1 MLLVGN
7 KCDLSVEREVT
18 FEEGF
23 KLANEFQLLFFETSA
38 KENMN
43 IEESFMQL
51 GALVK
56 K

>member
-1 MLLVGN
+1 MVLIGN

-38 KENMN
+38 KENVFV
-43 IEESFMQL
+43 EESFMQL

-56 K
+56 R